1 MYNFWLVLWCFA
13 PTSNMLHV
21 PFWQEHCHTSSTDLN
36 TLFQCFS
43 VLQCFQCL
51 RQKFCLYRFI
61 VPGSCSDPC
70 EMQDA
75 TCFFLGLLFWWLCCC
90 LIFFFWFFFLSV
102 CSKVVISCNIGEVM
116 WGFFFLL
123 MGWLDCILPGLW
135 CSAMWISVCWVPL
148 YISVTNSKRE
158 CASCLPPAADSPQ
171 HSTPGKQ
178 VNTQPWCREHA
189 LLSC

>member
-1 MYNFWLVLWCFA
+1 
-13 PTSNMLHV
+13 MLL
-21 PFWQEHCHTSSTDLN
+21 CTAM
-36 TLFQCFS
+36 FS
-43 VLQCFQCL
+43 VPKAKVLPLQIYCSRQLL
-51 RQKFCLYRFI
+51 RPMWNAGCHLLLSRSSVLVIMLLF
-61 VPGSCSDPC
+61 D
-70 EMQDA
+70 
-75 TCFFLGLLFWWLCCC
+75 FFL
-90 LIFFFWFFFLSV
+90 LIFFLSV